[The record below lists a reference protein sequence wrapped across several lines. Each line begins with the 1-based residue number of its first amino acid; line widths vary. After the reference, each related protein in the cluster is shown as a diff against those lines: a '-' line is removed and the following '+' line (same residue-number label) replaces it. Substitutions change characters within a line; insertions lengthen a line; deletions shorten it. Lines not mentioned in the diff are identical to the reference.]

1 MDWIAGFMDTFRG
14 LMSETGSVLVGRA
27 GLPRLPFARVLGLPL
42 PAFGGALQAQ
52 TIRGR
57 LLDRNTEEGHRGI
70 PDPCFATNGGSTTR
84 HGAASTLIL
93 ATFFLHVFSASDL
106 GAQGV
111 RGRLRDLEAGTPILF
126 GRLTLLDAD
135 SQAVTINVTD
145 TEGEFLLLAP
155 EGGQYWIRIESP
167 FHRGYTDGP
176 ISLAGTDTVSLTY
189 DLMPL
194 PVEMDELTVEA
205 ERLSPRLTMEGV
217 YYRREAGIGVHINER
232 RIRARPGGRVADLI
246 ALLPMVELK
255 PDTMYDE
262 LISRVVFRKRQFDRL
277 GPPPPPCYPQV
288 FLNGALL
295 AAGGRV
301 PGDLDIFS
309 LADLEAIEVYESPV
323 DLPHRFYGQ
332 FAQCGTILLWTG

>member
-1 MDWIAGFMDTFRG
+1 MNYYG
-14 LMSETGSVLVGRA
+14 
-27 GLPRLPFARVLGLPL
+27 P
-42 PAFGGALQAQ
+42 
-52 TIRGR
+52 
-57 LLDRNTEEGHRGI
+57 TE
-70 PDPCFATNGGSTTR
+70 
-84 HGAASTLIL
+84 
-93 ATFFLHVFSASDL
+93 
-106 GAQGV
+106 
-111 RGRLRDLEAGTPILF
+111 
-126 GRLTLLDAD
+126 
-135 SQAVTINVTD
+135 VTINVTD
-145 TEGEFLLLAP
+145 TEGAFLLLAP
-155 EGGQYWIRIESP
+155 EPGQYWIEIESP

-194 PVEMDELTVEA
+194 PVDLDELTVEA

-295 AAGGRV
+295 AAGGAAGVADPLELQGVEHVLQPPV
-301 PGDLDIFS
+301 PVAVDHRRIEQLEPGGDDDRADDGQEDWIRQRPGRSFLDTS
-309 LADLEAIEVYESPV
+309 LAHCFSCRISASKY
-323 DLPHRFYGQ
+323 
-332 FAQCGTILLWTG
+332 